1 MAPRVS
7 QPQTFS
13 RGDPMLEQQRPI
25 VTELALANALD
36 RLMVLIDELRTDAD
50 LRVEITT
57 DETDL
62 VKLAFSG
69 TPSAGFPLRREVR
82 NIPGEV
88 VRRIWN
94 EGLRNYEI
102 V

>member
-1 MAPRVS
+1 
-7 QPQTFS
+7 
-13 RGDPMLEQQRPI
+13 MLEQRKPI
-25 VTELALANALD
+25 VTELVLADALD
-36 RLMVLIDELRTDAD
+36 RLVNQIEELKADAG

-69 TPSAGFPLRREVR
+69 IPNVGFPLRREVR

-88 VRRIWN
+88 IRRVWN
-94 EGLRNYEI
+94 EGLRDYE
-102 V
+102 VA